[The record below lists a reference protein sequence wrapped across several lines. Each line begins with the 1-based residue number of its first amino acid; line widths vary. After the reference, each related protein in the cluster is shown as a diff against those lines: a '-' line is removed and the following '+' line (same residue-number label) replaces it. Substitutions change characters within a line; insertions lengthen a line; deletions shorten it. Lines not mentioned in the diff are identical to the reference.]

1 MTRLAKG
8 IPVLAL
14 LAFFGGATSSAR
26 GAESPADAALL
37 ALPQGSS
44 SPRIA
49 GKKPVARIWRGRTLT
64 SKADEYEAYLFAS
77 GISRVRQTPG
87 NLGVT
92 VLRRADGKETE
103 FLVISIWESI
113 DAVKRFAGKDYQKA
127 VILDRDREYLL
138 EVEPHVRHYA
148 IEKEE
153 RKRP

>member
-8 IPVLAL
+8 IPFLAL
-14 LAFFGGATSSAR
+14 LALFGGATSSTR
-26 GAESPADAALL
+26 GADSPADAALL
-37 ALPQGSS
+37 VLPQDSA
-44 SPRIA
+44 SPRVA
-49 GKKPVARIWRGRTLT
+49 SKKPVARIWRGRTLT

-92 VLRRADGKETE
+92 VLRRAAGTETE
-103 FLVISIWESI
+103 FVVISIWESI
-113 DAVKRFAGKDYQKA
+113 DAVKHFAGKDYQKA
-127 VILDRDREYLL
+127 VILDRDREYLI
-138 EVEPHVRHYA
+138 EVEPNVLHYE

>member
-1 MTRLAKG
+1 MTRLAKA
-8 IPVLAL
+8 IAVLAL
-14 LAFFGGATSSAR
+14 LAFFGPMSSSAR
-26 GAESPADAALL
+26 GTEPPADAALL
-37 ALPQGSS
+37 LLPQGSA
-44 SPRIA
+44 SPRIT

-64 SKADEYEAYLFAS
+64 SKADEYQAYLFAS

-113 DAVKRFAGKDYQKA
+113 EAVKRFAGKDYQKA

-138 EVEPHVRHYA
+138 EVEPHVRHYE

-153 RKRP
+153 RRRP